1 MIAGRAPS
9 WRWGALI
16 ATAMTASVLPVAIQL
31 LFAAGA
37 VAVLGLPHG
46 ASDLAVVPGPRRGSF
61 LLAYGLAIVAVLAL
75 WLAVPTVALIGFLVL
90 SAVHFAVDG
99 RDAGQA
105 ADCDADRG
113 LGALLVAGPALLH
126 RQALSGLFASVVH
139 PEAATMLAATMQ
151 LVAIVAL
158 VPVIRGLLAGGPI
171 AGSSCVEVI
180 VGLAATLILPPLVGF
195 ACGFVLLHARG
206 QTLERQ
212 RDLGCASLR
221 DYLRRIAPVLLGAV
235 AVLVGVVLLFA
246 RAALDGTAMLFA
258 CIAALAV
265 PHILVTPLWRRERY
279 GGFVPAG

>member
-16 ATAMTASVLPVAIQL
+16 AAGMVASVLPVPGQL
-31 LFAAGA
+31 VFAAGA

-46 ASDLAVVPGPRRGSF
+46 ASDLAVVPGPRRVSF
-61 LLAYGLAIVAVLAL
+61 LLAYGLVILAVLGL
-75 WLAVPTVALIGFLVL
+75 WLMAPPIALVGFLVL
-90 SAVHFAVDG
+90 SAVHFAIDG
-99 RDAGQA
+99 RDVDLASDRNAGW
-105 ADCDADRG
+105 G

-126 RQALSGLFASVVH
+126 RQALSGLFASVVQ
-139 PEAATMLAATMQ
+139 PEAATMLAGAMQ
-151 LVAIVAL
+151 VVAIVAL
-158 VPVIRGLLAGGPI
+158 VPVIRALMADRPI
-171 AGSSCVEVI
+171 TGSSRVEVI

-221 DYLRRIAPVLLGAV
+221 DYGHRIAPVLLGAV
-235 AVLVGVVLLFA
+235 MVLAGVVLLFT
-246 RAALDGTAMLFA
+246 RIALDGTAMLFA

-265 PHILVTPLWRRERY
+265 PHMLVTPLWRRERY
-279 GGFVPAG
+279 GNAVLAG